1 MPRWADRAKK
11 ALNRTQQ
18 SFAAKSLQET
28 IDEAKT
34 VAGDIRCIMESSG
47 ASVDQGI
54 DYDDQSVNVV
64 EHFYRSAAK
73 QPSSIEFGIDNF
85 ERLLS
90 LYLGQSMV
98 ERKAGEWVQYEGKH
112 HVVFPVVV
120 RLGDGQHVDVF
131 LFCKNLH
138 QKQVSRS
145 QDGHALVKFIETA
158 SKMAFP

>member
-1 MPRWADRAKK
+1 MPKWVDRAKK
-11 ALNRTQQ
+11 ALNRKQ
-18 SFAAKSLQET
+18 FAEKTLHET
-28 IDEAKT
+28 VEEAKN
-34 VAGDIRCIMESSG
+34 VNEQIQFIMESSG

-54 DYDDQSVNVV
+54 DYDDESINVV

-73 QPSSIEFGIDNF
+73 QPVSIEFGIDNF

-90 LYLGQSMV
+90 LYLGQSLV
-98 ERKAGEWVQYEGKH
+98 EREAGEWEQYKGKY

-120 RLGDGQHVDVF
+120 RVSDGQHVDVF
-131 LFCKNLH
+131 LFCKSLH
-138 QKQVSRS
+138 QKQVSGS